1 MIQELKQDNTMY
13 LISCVRKMRQ
23 DNYFKDME
31 VLNYALTQAEN
42 EILNYIHQDNV
53 PGRLENV
60 WIDMTNDLLDKVKEQ
75 SVLAEKADADDFS
88 VKSIKMG
95 DTTIEKVSPY
105 EMIQRMKQVPSSL
118 ERYKRQLNRL
128 GSYYERIC

>member
-23 DNYFKDME
+23 DNYFNDME
-31 VLNYALTQAEN
+31 VLHYALTQAEN
-42 EILNYIHQDNV
+42 EILNYIHQDSV

-75 SVLAEKADADDFS
+75 GELAEKADADDFS

-118 ERYKRQLNRL
+118 ERYKRQLNRFRKL
-128 GSYYERIC
+128 L

>member
-23 DNYFKDME
+23 DNYFTDME
-31 VLNYALTQAEN
+31 VLHYALTQAEN

-75 SVLAEKADADDFS
+75 SVLAKKADADDFS

-118 ERYKRQLNRL
+118 ERYKRQLNRFRKL
-128 GSYYERIC
+128 L

>member
-1 MIQELKQDNTMY
+1 MY

-31 VLNYALTQAEN
+31 VLHYALTQAEN
-42 EILNYIHQDNV
+42 EILNYIHQDSV

-60 WIDMTNDLLDKVKEQ
+60 WIDMTNDLLNKVKEQ

-118 ERYKRQLNRL
+118 EHYKRQLNRFRKL
-128 GSYYERIC
+128 L

>member
-23 DNYFKDME
+23 DNYFTDMK
-31 VLNYALTQAEN
+31 VLHYALTQAEN
-42 EILNYIHQDNV
+42 EILNYIHQDSV

-118 ERYKRQLNRL
+118 ERYKRQLNRFRKL
-128 GSYYERIC
+128 L

>member
-23 DNYFKDME
+23 DNYFTDME
-31 VLNYALTQAEN
+31 VLHYALTQAEN
-42 EILNYIHQDNV
+42 EILNYIHQDSV

-75 SVLAEKADADDFS
+75 SVLAKKADADDFS

-118 ERYKRQLNRL
+118 ERYKRQLNRFRKL
-128 GSYYERIC
+128 L

>member
-23 DNYFKDME
+23 DNYFNDME
-31 VLNYALTQAEN
+31 VLHYALTQAEN
-42 EILNYIHQDNV
+42 EILNYIHQDSV

-118 ERYKRQLNRL
+118 ESYKRQLNRFRKL
-128 GSYYERIC
+128 L

>member
-13 LISCVRKMRQ
+13 LISCVRKLRQ
-23 DNYFKDME
+23 DNYFDDME
-31 VLNYALTQAEN
+31 VLHYALTQAEN
-42 EILNYIHQDNV
+42 EILNYIHQDSL

-118 ERYKRQLNRL
+118 ERYKRQLNRFRKL
-128 GSYYERIC
+128 L

>member
-23 DNYFKDME
+23 DNYFKDTE
-31 VLNYALTQAEN
+31 VLHYALTQAEN
-42 EILNYIHQDNV
+42 EILNYIHQDSV

-118 ERYKRQLNRL
+118 ERYKRQLNRFRKL
-128 GSYYERIC
+128 L

>member
-23 DNYFKDME
+23 DNYFDDME
-31 VLNYALTQAEN
+31 VLHYALTQAEN
-42 EILNYIHQDNV
+42 EILNYIHQDSV

-118 ERYKRQLNRL
+118 ERYKRQLNRFRKL
-128 GSYYERIC
+128 L

>member
-23 DNYFKDME
+23 DNYFQDME
-31 VLNYALTQAEN
+31 VLHYALTQAEN
-42 EILNYIHQDNV
+42 EILNYIHQDSV

-75 SVLAEKADADDFS
+75 SVLAEKAGADDFS

-118 ERYKRQLNRL
+118 ERYKRQLNRFRKL
-128 GSYYERIC
+128 L

>member
-23 DNYFKDME
+23 DNYFTDME
-31 VLNYALTQAEN
+31 VLHYALTQVEN
-42 EILNYIHQDNV
+42 EILNYIHQDSV

-118 ERYKRQLNRL
+118 ERYKRQLNRFRKL
-128 GSYYERIC
+128 L

>member
-23 DNYFKDME
+23 DNYFNDME
-31 VLNYALTQAEN
+31 VLHYALTQAEN
-42 EILNYIHQDNV
+42 EILNYIHQDSV

-75 SVLAEKADADDFS
+75 SVLAKKADAEDFS

-118 ERYKRQLNRL
+118 ERYKRQLNRFRKL
-128 GSYYERIC
+128 L

>member
-13 LISCVRKMRQ
+13 LISCVRKLRQ
-23 DNYFKDME
+23 DNYFDDME
-31 VLNYALTQAEN
+31 VLHYALTQAEN
-42 EILNYIHQDNV
+42 EILNYIHQDSV

-60 WIDMTNDLLDKVKEQ
+60 WIDMTNDLLDKIKEQ
-75 SVLAEKADADDFS
+75 SVLAENSDADDFS

-118 ERYKRQLNRL
+118 ERYKRQLNRFRKL
-128 GSYYERIC
+128 L

>member
-1 MIQELKQDNTMY
+1 MIQELKQDNTMH

-23 DNYFKDME
+23 DNYFTDME
-31 VLNYALTQAEN
+31 VLHYALTQVEN
-42 EILNYIHQDNV
+42 EILNYIHQDSV
-53 PGRLENV
+53 PGRLESV

-118 ERYKRQLNRL
+118 ERYKRQLNRFRKL
-128 GSYYERIC
+128 L

>member
-1 MIQELKQDNTMY
+1 MIQELKQDNTTY
-13 LISCVRKMRQ
+13 LISCIRKVRQ
-23 DNYFKDME
+23 DNYFTDME
-31 VLNYALTQAEN
+31 VLHYALTQVEN
-42 EILNYIHQDNV
+42 EILNYIHQDSV

-118 ERYKRQLNRL
+118 ERYKRQLNRFRKL
-128 GSYYERIC
+128 L

>member
-23 DNYFKDME
+23 DNYFNDME
-31 VLNYALTQAEN
+31 VLHYALTQAEN
-42 EILNYIHQDNV
+42 EILNYIHQDSV

-75 SVLAEKADADDFS
+75 GELAEKADAEDFS

-118 ERYKRQLNRL
+118 ERYKRQLNRFRKL
-128 GSYYERIC
+128 L

>member
-23 DNYFKDME
+23 DNYFTDME
-31 VLNYALTQAEN
+31 VLHYALTQAEN
-42 EILNYIHQDNV
+42 EILNYIHQDSV

-75 SVLAEKADADDFS
+75 SVLAKKADAEDFS

-118 ERYKRQLNRL
+118 ERYKRQLNRFRKL
-128 GSYYERIC
+128 L

>member
-23 DNYFKDME
+23 DNYFNDME
-31 VLNYALTQAEN
+31 VLHYALTQAEN
-42 EILNYIHQDNV
+42 EILNYIHQDSV

-75 SVLAEKADADDFS
+75 SVLAEKAGADDFS
-88 VKSIKMG
+88 VKSVKMG

-118 ERYKRQLNRL
+118 ERYKRQLNCFRKL
-128 GSYYERIC
+128 L

>member
-31 VLNYALTQAEN
+31 VLHYALTQVEN
-42 EILNYIHQDNV
+42 EILNYIHQDSV

-118 ERYKRQLNRL
+118 ERYKRQLNRFRKL
-128 GSYYERIC
+128 L

>member
-23 DNYFKDME
+23 DNYFNDME
-31 VLNYALTQAEN
+31 VLHYALTQAEN
-42 EILNYIHQDNV
+42 EILNYIHQDSV

-75 SVLAEKADADDFS
+75 SVLAKKADADDFS

-118 ERYKRQLNRL
+118 ERYKRQLNRFRKL
-128 GSYYERIC
+128 L

>member
-23 DNYFKDME
+23 DNYFTDME
-31 VLNYALTQAEN
+31 VLHYALTQAEN

-118 ERYKRQLNRL
+118 ERYKRQLNRFRKL
-128 GSYYERIC
+128 L

>member
-23 DNYFKDME
+23 DNYFNDME
-31 VLNYALTQAEN
+31 VLHYALTQAEN
-42 EILNYIHQDNV
+42 EILNYIHQDSV

-75 SVLAEKADADDFS
+75 SVLAEKAAADDFS

-118 ERYKRQLNRL
+118 ERYKRQLNRFRKL
-128 GSYYERIC
+128 L

>member
-1 MIQELKQDNTMY
+1 MIQELKQDNTTY
-13 LISCVRKMRQ
+13 LISCVRKIRQ
-23 DNYFKDME
+23 NNYFTDME
-31 VLNYALTQAEN
+31 VLHYALTQVEN
-42 EILNYIHQDNV
+42 EILNYIHQDSV

-60 WIDMTNDLLDKVKEQ
+60 WIDMINDLLDKVKEQ
-75 SVLAEKADADDFS
+75 SVLAEKADEDDFS

-118 ERYKRQLNRL
+118 ERYKRQLNRFRKL
-128 GSYYERIC
+128 L

>member
-23 DNYFKDME
+23 DNYFNDME
-31 VLNYALTQAEN
+31 VLHYALTQAEN
-42 EILNYIHQDNV
+42 EILNYIHQDSV

-75 SVLAEKADADDFS
+75 SVLAEKSDADDFS

-118 ERYKRQLNRL
+118 ERYKRQLNRFRKL
-128 GSYYERIC
+128 L

>member
-23 DNYFKDME
+23 DNYFTEQE
-31 VLNYALTQAEN
+31 VLHYALTQAEN
-42 EILNYIHQDNV
+42 EILNYIHQDSV

-75 SVLAEKADADDFS
+75 GVLAEKADADDFS
-88 VKSIKMG
+88 VKSVKMG

-118 ERYKRQLNRL
+118 ERYKRQLNRFRKL
-128 GSYYERIC
+128 L

>member
-23 DNYFKDME
+23 DNYFNDME
-31 VLNYALTQAEN
+31 VLHYALTQAEN
-42 EILNYIHQDNV
+42 EILNYIHQDSV

-75 SVLAEKADADDFS
+75 SVLAKKAAADDFS

-118 ERYKRQLNRL
+118 ERYKRQLNRFRKL
-128 GSYYERIC
+128 L

>member
-13 LISCVRKMRQ
+13 LISCVRKLRQ
-23 DNYFKDME
+23 DNYFDDME
-31 VLNYALTQAEN
+31 VLHYALTQAEN
-42 EILNYIHQDNV
+42 EILNYIHQDSV

-75 SVLAEKADADDFS
+75 GVLDEKADADDFS

-118 ERYKRQLNRL
+118 ERYKRQLNRFRKL
-128 GSYYERIC
+128 L

>member
-23 DNYFKDME
+23 DNYFNDME
-31 VLNYALTQAEN
+31 VLHYALTQTEN
-42 EILNYIHQDNV
+42 EILNYIHQDSV

-118 ERYKRQLNRL
+118 ERYKRQLNRFRKL
-128 GSYYERIC
+128 L

>member
-23 DNYFKDME
+23 DNYFNDME
-31 VLNYALTQAEN
+31 VLHYALTQAEN
-42 EILNYIHQDNV
+42 EILNYIHQDSV

-75 SVLAEKADADDFS
+75 SVLAEKAGADDFS

-118 ERYKRQLNRL
+118 DRYKRQLNRFRKL
-128 GSYYERIC
+128 L

>member
-23 DNYFKDME
+23 DNYFNDME
-31 VLNYALTQAEN
+31 ILHYALTQAEN
-42 EILNYIHQDNV
+42 EILNYIHQDSV

-118 ERYKRQLNRL
+118 DRYKRQLNRFRKL
-128 GSYYERIC
+128 L

>member
-23 DNYFKDME
+23 DNYFNDME
-31 VLNYALTQAEN
+31 VLHYALTQAEN
-42 EILNYIHQDNV
+42 EILNYIHQDSV

-75 SVLAEKADADDFS
+75 SMLAEKADADDFS

-118 ERYKRQLNRL
+118 ERYKRQLNRFRKL
-128 GSYYERIC
+128 L

>member
-23 DNYFKDME
+23 DNYFNDME
-31 VLNYALTQAEN
+31 VLHYALTQAEN
-42 EILNYIHQDNV
+42 EILNYIHQDSV
-53 PGRLENV
+53 PRRLENV

-118 ERYKRQLNRL
+118 ERYKRQLNRFRKL
-128 GSYYERIC
+128 L

>member
-1 MIQELKQDNTMY
+1 MIQELKQDITMY

-23 DNYFKDME
+23 DNYFNDME
-31 VLNYALTQAEN
+31 VLHYALTQAEN
-42 EILNYIHQDNV
+42 EILNYIHQDSV

-75 SVLAEKADADDFS
+75 SVLAKKAAADDFS

-118 ERYKRQLNRL
+118 ERYKRQLNRFRKL
-128 GSYYERIC
+128 L

>member
-31 VLNYALTQAEN
+31 VLHYALTQVEN
-42 EILNYIHQDNV
+42 EILNYIHQDSV

-118 ERYKRQLNRL
+118 DRYKRQLNRFRKL
-128 GSYYERIC
+128 L

>member
-42 EILNYIHQDNV
+42 EILNYIHQDSV

-118 ERYKRQLNRL
+118 ELYKRQLNRFRKL
-128 GSYYERIC
+128 L

>member
-23 DNYFKDME
+23 NNYFNDME
-31 VLNYALTQAEN
+31 VLHYALTQAEN
-42 EILNYIHQDNV
+42 EILNYIHQDSV

-75 SVLAEKADADDFS
+75 GELAEKADADDFS

-118 ERYKRQLNRL
+118 ERYKRQLNRFRKL
-128 GSYYERIC
+128 L

>member
-31 VLNYALTQAEN
+31 VLHYALTQTEN
-42 EILNYIHQDNV
+42 EILNYIHQDSV

-75 SVLAEKADADDFS
+75 GVLAKKADADDFS

-105 EMIQRMKQVPSSL
+105 EMIRRMKQVPSSL
-118 ERYKRQLNRL
+118 ERYKRQLNRFRKL
-128 GSYYERIC
+128 L

>member
-13 LISCVRKMRQ
+13 LISCVLKMRQ
-23 DNYFKDME
+23 DNYFDDME
-31 VLNYALTQAEN
+31 VLHYALTQAEN
-42 EILNYIHQDNV
+42 EILNYIHQDSV

-75 SVLAEKADADDFS
+75 GVLAEKADADDFS

-118 ERYKRQLNRL
+118 ERYKRQLNRFRKL
-128 GSYYERIC
+128 L

>member
-23 DNYFKDME
+23 DNYFNDME
-31 VLNYALTQAEN
+31 VLHYALSQAEN
-42 EILNYIHQDNV
+42 EILNYIHQDSV

-75 SVLAEKADADDFS
+75 SVLAKKAAADDFS

-118 ERYKRQLNRL
+118 ERYKRQLNRFRKL
-128 GSYYERIC
+128 L

>member
-1 MIQELKQDNTMY
+1 MIQELKQDNAMY

-23 DNYFKDME
+23 DNYFNDME
-31 VLNYALTQAEN
+31 VLHYALTQAEN
-42 EILNYIHQDNV
+42 EILNYIHQDSV

-118 ERYKRQLNRL
+118 ERYKRQLNRFRKL
-128 GSYYERIC
+128 L